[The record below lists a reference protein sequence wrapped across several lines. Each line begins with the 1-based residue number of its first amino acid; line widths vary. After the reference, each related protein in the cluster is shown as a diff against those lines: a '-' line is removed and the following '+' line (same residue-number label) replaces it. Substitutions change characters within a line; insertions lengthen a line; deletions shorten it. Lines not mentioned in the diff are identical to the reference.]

1 MSPQVAAQ
9 SVLQNNMSAPTLRM
23 EVGSTEVVTW
33 PGASIQDFFAEKTT
47 RARWGVSFLIVLL
60 VIIYPRFMNFM
71 TFSGCDPQSITENRG
86 ILIRDGHSQN

>member
-33 PGASIQDFFAEKTT
+33 PGASIQDFFAEKPL
-47 RARWGVSFLIVLL
+47 G
-60 VIIYPRFMNFM
+60 P
-71 TFSGCDPQSITENRG
+71 
-86 ILIRDGHSQN
+86 DGGYHF